1 MISATLRTV
10 IIDTDE
16 SARAAVRRALTGINS
31 VVVVGEY
38 AEVSPSLLAA
48 PAHQVDVVIVGI
60 GEDATPIERLAG
72 ALPNTAILAMGPVT
86 SAEFVIKAIR
96 AGAVEFLS
104 RPVQRGDLE
113 RALEKLVRVRRGV
126 APRQRSARVTS
137 VFSTKGGLGATTL
150 AINLAVC
157 LAEKVPG
164 HTLLLE
170 LDTRPS
176 DVATFLDL
184 KPSYSVLDALANL
197 NRLDESFLQGLLVKH
212 ESGLVVL
219 PGPVKMERADLDAGH
234 VQAVLE
240 ILRSHFDHIVLDLRH
255 DLDPGTIAGL
265 EASDVIL
272 YLTSPNVA
280 ALRSS
285 AAGLAALRHLGL
297 DLRQVRAVLMR
308 EGTGEDVTLKHVQG
322 ALEIPIFWKTPS
334 DYVAVVAA
342 INHGRPVVSASPRS
356 KIAANLRQLSEA
368 LGRTRVVAAPEAK
381 RASLLRLVWSP
392 KGATGAN

>member
-1 MISATLRTV
+1 MSSILRTV
-10 IIDTDE
+10 IIDVDE
-16 SARAAVRRALTGINS
+16 STRAVVRRALTGINGIA
-31 VVVVGEY
+31 VVGEY
-38 AEVSPSLLAA
+38 TEVSQGLHAA
-48 PAHQVDVVIVGI
+48 PSHRADVMIVGI
-60 GEDATPIERLAG
+60 GEDAAPIERLAR
-72 ALPNTAILAMGPVT
+72 ALPGAAILAMGPVT

-113 RALEKLVRVRRGV
+113 AALEKLVRVRRGA
-126 APRQRSARVTS
+126 APQQRSARVTS

-150 AINLAVC
+150 AINLAIC
-157 LAEKVPG
+157 LAEKSRG
-164 HTLLLE
+164 QTLLLE

-184 KPSYSVLDALANL
+184 KPGYSVLDALANL

-212 ESGLVVL
+212 ESGLAVL
-219 PGPVKMERADLDAGH
+219 PGPVRMERADLDAQH
-234 VQAVLE
+234 VQTVLE
-240 ILRSHFDHIVLDLRH
+240 ILRSQFEHIVLDLRH

-265 EASDVIL
+265 EASDLIL

-285 AAGLAALRHLGL
+285 AAGLAALRHLRL
-297 DLRQVRAVLMR
+297 DLSRVRAVLMR
-308 EGTGEDVTLKHVQG
+308 EGTGEDVTLKHAQE
-322 ALEIPIFWKTPS
+322 ALEIPIFWKTPN
-334 DYVAVVAA
+334 DYAAVVAA

-368 LGRTRVVAAPEAK
+368 LGKTRVVPEAK
-381 RASLLRLVWSP
+381 RASLLSLVWNP

>member
-1 MISATLRTV
+1 MSSTLRVTIV
-10 IIDTDE
+10 DADD
-16 SARAAVRRALTGINS
+16 SARAAVRRALSGIGS
-31 VVVVGEY
+31 VSIVGEY
-38 AEVSPSLLAA
+38 AEASENLLAT
-48 PAHQVDVVIVGI
+48 PTLRVDVLIVGL
-60 GEDATPIERLAG
+60 GDDVTPIERVAR
-72 ALPNTAILAMGPVT
+72 ALPNTAILAVGAVT

-104 RPVQRGDLE
+104 RPVQRGDLLA
-113 RALEKLVRVRRGV
+113 ALEKLARVRGGV
-126 APRQRSARVTS
+126 VPQPHSARVTS

-157 LAEKVPG
+157 MAESG
-164 HTLLLE
+164 RGQTLLLE

-184 KPSYSVLDALANL
+184 RPSYSVLDVLGNVS
-197 NRLDESFLQGLLVKH
+197 RLDDSFLHGVLVRH
-212 ESGLVVL
+212 ESGLAVL
-219 PGPVKMERADLDAGH
+219 PGPLRMERADLDAER
-234 VQAVLE
+234 VQAVIE
-240 ILRSHFDHIVLDLRH
+240 ILRLHFEHIVLDLRH
-255 DLDPGTIAGL
+255 DLHPATIAGL
-265 EASDVIL
+265 EASDTIL

-297 DLRQVRAVLMR
+297 DLGRVRAVLMR
-308 EGTGEDVTLKHVQG
+308 EGTGDDVTLKHAQE
-322 ALEIPIFWKTPS
+322 ALDIPIYWKTPS
-334 DYVAVVAA
+334 DYAAVVAS

-368 LGRTRVVAAPEAK
+368 LGRTRVALAPEAK
-381 RASLLRLVWSP
+381 RASLLRLVWNP

>member
-1 MISATLRTV
+1 MSSALRTV
-10 IIDTDE
+10 IIDADE

-31 VVVVGEY
+31 IVVVAEY
-38 AEVSPSLLAA
+38 TEVSESLLAT
-48 PAHQVDVVIVGI
+48 PAHRADVLIVGI
-60 GEDATPIERLAG
+60 GENVTPIDRLAR
-72 ALPNTAILAMGPVT
+72 ALPNAAILAMGRVT

-104 RPVQRGDLE
+104 RPVERGDLE
-113 RALEKLVRVRRGV
+113 AALEKLVRVRGV
-126 APRQRSARVTS
+126 APQRRSAQVMS

-157 LAEKVPG
+157 LAEKSSG
-164 HTLLLE
+164 RTLLLE

-184 KPSYSVLDALANL
+184 KPSYSVLDALGNL
-197 NRLDESFLQGLLVKH
+197 SRIDESFLHGLLIKH
-212 ESGLVVL
+212 ESGLAVL
-219 PGPVKMERADLDAGH
+219 PGPVKMERAGLDAQH
-234 VQAVLE
+234 VQTVLE
-240 ILRSHFDHIVLDLRH
+240 VLRSHFDHIVLDLRH

-265 EASDVIL
+265 EASDIIL

-297 DLRQVRAVLMR
+297 DLRRVRAVLMR
-308 EGTGEDVTLKHVQG
+308 EGTGEDVTLKHAQE
-322 ALEIPIFWKTPS
+322 ALEIPIYWKTPS
-334 DYVAVVAA
+334 DYGAVVAA

-356 KIAANLRQLSEA
+356 KIALNLRQLSEA
-368 LGRTRVVAAPEAK
+368 LGRTRAAAAPEAK
-381 RASLLRLVWSP
+381 RASLLRLVWSS

>member
-1 MISATLRTV
+1 MTSSALRTV
-10 IIDTDE
+10 IIDADE

-31 VVVVGEY
+31 IIVVAEY
-38 AEVSPSLLAA
+38 AEVSPGLLAA
-48 PAHQVDVVIVGI
+48 PAHHVDVLIVGI
-60 GEDATPIERLAG
+60 GEDATPIERLAR

-86 SAEFVIKAIR
+86 SAEFVIKTIR

-104 RPVQRGDLE
+104 RPVERGDLE
-113 RALEKLVRVRRGV
+113 AALEKLVRVRRGV
-126 APRQRSARVTS
+126 APQQRSARVTS

-157 LAEKVPG
+157 LAEKSLG
-164 HTLLLE
+164 QTLLLE

-184 KPSYSVLDALANL
+184 KPSYSVLDALGNL
-197 NRLDESFLQGLLVKH
+197 SRLDESFLHGLLIKH
-212 ESGLVVL
+212 ESGLAVL
-219 PGPVKMERADLDAGH
+219 PGPVKMERADLDAEH

-240 ILRSHFDHIVLDLRH
+240 ILRSQFDHIVLDLRH

-297 DLRQVRAVLMR
+297 DLRRVRAVLMR
-308 EGTGEDVTLKHVQG
+308 EGTGEDVTLKHVQE
-322 ALEIPIFWKTPS
+322 ALEIPIYWKTPS
-334 DYVAVVAA
+334 DYGAVVAA

-368 LGRTRVVAAPEAK
+368 LDRTRVPAAPEAK
-381 RASLLRLVWSP
+381 RASLLSLVWSQ

>member
-1 MISATLRTV
+1 MSSTLRIV
-10 IIDTDE
+10 IIDADE
-16 SARAAVRRALTGINS
+16 STRAVVRRALTGINAIGL
-31 VVVVGEY
+31 VAEY
-38 AEVSPSLLAA
+38 TDVAQSLLAA
-48 PAHQVDVVIVGI
+48 TSHRADVLIVGI
-60 GEDATPIERLAG
+60 GEDAAPIERLAR
-72 ALPNTAILAMGPVT
+72 ALPGAAILAMGPVT

-113 RALEKLVRVRRGV
+113 AALEKLVRVRRGV
-126 APRQRSARVTS
+126 EPKQRSARVTA

-157 LAEKVPG
+157 LAEKSHG
-164 HTLLLE
+164 QTLLLE

-197 NRLDESFLQGLLVKH
+197 GRLDESFLQALLVKH

-219 PGPVKMERADLDAGH
+219 PGPVRMERSDLDAEH
-234 VQAVLE
+234 VQGVLE
-240 ILRSHFDHIVLDLRH
+240 ILRSQFDHIVLDLRH

-265 EASDVIL
+265 EASDIIL

-285 AAGLAALRHLGL
+285 AAGLAALRHLRL
-297 DLRQVRAVLMR
+297 DLGRVRAVLMR
-308 EGTGEDVTLKHVQG
+308 EGTGEDVTLKHVQE

-368 LGRTRVVAAPEAK
+368 LGRARTAPEAK
-381 RASLLRLVWSP
+381 RASLLSLVWSP

>member
-1 MISATLRTV
+1 MSSTLRIAV
-10 IIDTDE
+10 IDADE
-16 SARAAVRRALTGINS
+16 SARAAVRRALIGMNS
-31 VVVVGEY
+31 TVVVGEY
-38 AEVSPSLLAA
+38 ADVPSSLLAA
-48 PAHQVDVVIVGI
+48 TAHRAEVVIIAVS
-60 GEDATPIERLAG
+60 DDVTPIERLAR

-86 SAEFVIKAIR
+86 SAEFVIKTIR
-96 AGAVEFLS
+96 AGAVEFLT
-104 RPVQRGDLE
+104 RPVQRGELV
-113 RALEKLVRVRRGV
+113 AAVEKLLRTRLG
-126 APRQRSARVTS
+126 ATPQTRSARVTS
-137 VFSTKGGLGATTL
+137 IFSTKGGLGVTTM

-157 LAEKVPG
+157 LAERSRGK
-164 HTLLLE
+164 TLLVE

-184 KPSYSVLDALANL
+184 KPSYSVLDALGNL
-197 NRLDESFLQGLLVKH
+197 SRLDESFLHGVLIRH
-212 ESGLVVL
+212 ESGVAVL
-219 PGPVKMERADLDAGH
+219 PGPLRMERADLNAEH

-265 EASDVIL
+265 EASDLIL
-272 YLTSPNVA
+272 YLTGPNVA

-297 DLRQVRAVLMR
+297 DLNRVRAVLMR
-308 EGTGEDVTLKHVQG
+308 EGTGEDVTLKHAQE
-322 ALEIPIFWKTPS
+322 ALGIPLYWKTPS
-334 DYVAVVAA
+334 DYGAVVAG

-368 LGRTRVVAAPEAK
+368 LYKTRLAAAPEAK
-381 RASLLRLVWSP
+381 RGSFLSLVWSH

>member
-1 MISATLRTV
+1 MSSVLRTV
-10 IIDTDE
+10 IIDADE

-31 VVVVGEY
+31 IVVVAEY
-38 AEVSPSLLAA
+38 PDVSQGLLAA
-48 PAHQVDVVIVGI
+48 PVHRADAMIVGI
-60 GEDATPIERLAG
+60 GEDAAPIERLAR
-72 ALPNTAILAMGPVT
+72 AVPEAAILAMGPVT

-104 RPVQRGDLE
+104 RPVERADLVA
-113 RALEKLVRVRRGV
+113 ALEKLVRVRRGV
-126 APRQRSARVTS
+126 APQRQSARVMS

-157 LAEKVPG
+157 LAERTG
-164 HTLLLE
+164 GQTLLLE
-170 LDTRPS
+170 LDSRPS

-184 KPSYSVLDALANL
+184 KPSYSVLDALENIS
-197 NRLDESFLQGLLVKH
+197 RLDESFLQGLLIKH
-212 ESGLVVL
+212 ESGLWVL
-219 PGPVKMERADLDAGH
+219 PGPVKMERADLDGEH
-234 VQAVLE
+234 VQALIE

-265 EASDVIL
+265 EASDTVL

-297 DLRQVRAVLMR
+297 DLRRVRAVLMR
-308 EGTGEDVTLKHVQG
+308 EGTGEDVTLKHVSD
-322 ALEIPIFWKTPS
+322 ALEIPIYWKTPS
-334 DYVAVVAA
+334 DYGAVVAA

-356 KIAANLRQLSEA
+356 KIAVNLRQLSEA
-368 LGRTRVVAAPEAK
+368 LGPATAPAAEAK
-381 RASLLRLVWSP
+381 RASLLRLAWSP
-392 KGATGAN
+392 KGAAGPN

>member
-1 MISATLRTV
+1 MISSPLRAV
-10 IIDTDE
+10 IIDVDE

-31 VVVVGEY
+31 VVVVAEY
-38 AEVSPSLLAA
+38 AEVSPGLLVA
-48 PAHQVDVVIVGI
+48 PAHHVEVLIVGI
-60 GEDATPIERLAG
+60 GEDATPIERLAR

-86 SAEFVIKAIR
+86 SAEFVIKTIR

-113 RALEKLVRVRRGV
+113 AALEKLVRVRRGV
-126 APRQRSARVTS
+126 EPQQRSARVTS

-157 LAEKVPG
+157 LAEKSRG
-164 HTLLLE
+164 QTLLLE

-212 ESGLVVL
+212 ESGLVVM
-219 PGPVKMERADLDAGH
+219 PGPVRMERADLDAEQ

-240 ILRSHFDHIVLDLRH
+240 ILRPHFDHIVLDLRH

-285 AAGLAALRHLGL
+285 AAGLAALRHLRL
-297 DLRQVRAVLMR
+297 DLARVRAVLMR
-308 EGTGEDVTLKHVQG
+308 EGTGEDVTLKHAQE

-334 DYVAVVAA
+334 DYAAVVAA

-368 LGRTRVVAAPEAK
+368 LGRTRVAPEAK